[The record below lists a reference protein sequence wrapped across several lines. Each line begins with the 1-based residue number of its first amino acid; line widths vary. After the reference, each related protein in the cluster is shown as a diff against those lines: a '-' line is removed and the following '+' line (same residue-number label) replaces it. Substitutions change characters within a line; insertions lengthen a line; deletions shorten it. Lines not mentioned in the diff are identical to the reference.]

1 MGRRTKKTDAGSY
14 HLKRKSRVAAFHKKE
29 ENEKTILGHQ
39 HQNRKGKEE
48 NEKTE
53 LGHQHQNR
61 KGKEENV
68 EAVKI
73 LKVKGTTWQPLKS

>member
-39 HQNRKGKEE
+39 HQS
-48 NEKTE
+48 
-53 LGHQHQNR
+53 R